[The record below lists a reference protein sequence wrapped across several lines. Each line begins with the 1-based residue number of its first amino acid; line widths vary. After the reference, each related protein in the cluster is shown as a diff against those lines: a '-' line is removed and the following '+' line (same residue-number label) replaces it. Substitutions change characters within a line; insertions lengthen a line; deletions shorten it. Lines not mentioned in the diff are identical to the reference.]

1 MPMPSAIAGGPLV
14 GMAKPPLQV
23 QTLPG
28 ALWQDGAVYGN
39 VYNYQTTPV
48 TFDQG
53 PINLDFLNQMP
64 PTAVPFFPPSPNQVV
79 SYDQMGHSGSIPT
92 TIVGNELNH
101 PGDFGQVYMR
111 DDENQAS
118 NMWVL
123 DYYNETAGN
132 GPSMLYSLTYP
143 HPANESNDDQ
153 TDSNDGSVY
162 GVAQAPDMP

>member
-1 MPMPSAIAGGPLV
+1 MPSAIAGGPLV

-79 SYDQMGHSGSIPT
+79 SYDQVGHSGSIPT

-111 DDENQAS
+111 DDESQAS